1 LKEKLISHLEGL
13 NSEVGDTKLSILK
26 DMEEIEILKLMRKD
40 YLFLYT
46 EYEKERLTEKFLGAQ
61 PKEGEKFEGKLKMSV
76 DAGSTTFRFYLPID
90 PNHIYIDNEIIK
102 KTQANLEILEIRLRK
117 IDEGCKKEK
126 YEKKR
131 QFAKE
136 IKDPNEKNSTIFEID
151 MHSSMD
157 LEKGYNQCLKIIM
170 NHFKIKKKHGK
181 YPVVMFWGH
190 WSQKGS
196 ISTKLKDH
204 WLLKHGVEHF
214 VVDESWSSKVHYLH
228 PLNLDGTING
238 ICTPVTLQKAVGRIN
253 SSKNHNQENEKKQK
267 SVSVWHLIECDN
279 CEHRM
284 QRDQNGCINIF
295 RIAMDILNYQFR
307 FFPRYVKKNNKDDNA
322 QQSVVS
328 GIN

>member
-126 YEKKR
+126 YEKKNVNLR
-131 QFAKE
+131 K
-136 IKDPNEKNSTIFEID
+136 K
-151 MHSSMD
+151 
-157 LEKGYNQCLKIIM
+157 LKIQM
-170 NHFKIKKKHGK
+170 KKILQ
-181 YPVVMFWGH
+181 F
-190 WSQKGS
+190 
-196 ISTKLKDH
+196 LR
-204 WLLKHGVEHF
+204 L
-214 VVDESWSSKVHYLH
+214 
-228 PLNLDGTING
+228 
-238 ICTPVTLQKAVGRIN
+238 ICILQ
-253 SSKNHNQENEKKQK
+253 
-267 SVSVWHLIECDN
+267 WT
-279 CEHRM
+279 
-284 QRDQNGCINIF
+284 
-295 RIAMDILNYQFR
+295 
-307 FFPRYVKKNNKDDNA
+307 
-322 QQSVVS
+322 
-328 GIN
+328 